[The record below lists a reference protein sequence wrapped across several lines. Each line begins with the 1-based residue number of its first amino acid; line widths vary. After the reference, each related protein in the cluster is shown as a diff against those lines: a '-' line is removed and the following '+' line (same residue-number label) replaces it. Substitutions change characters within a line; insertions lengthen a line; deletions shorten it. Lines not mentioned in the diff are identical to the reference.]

1 MVDRN
6 RCSLSHLPRSDN
18 PAQNI
23 CRSDSERGPCK
34 QTWRKRSQ
42 QRQSSTSSESN
53 VHSRQNDFM
62 KGLKIGPNGGDA
74 PEASQTLDEDSSNR
88 PTVCIEALTEKE
100 RNYKI

>member
-18 PAQNI
+18 LAQNV

-42 QRQSSTSSESN
+42 QQQSSTSSESN

-74 PEASQTLDEDSSNR
+74 PEAHKHWMNGLVQILLRFASRADREGTQ
-88 PTVCIEALTEKE
+88 V
-100 RNYKI
+100 